1 MIKFSARKNLMYY
14 LLLVLTNIVRRIILM
29 ITDSYYPE
37 SISVFYNILMFF
49 GEMSSGIIIHMY
61 QEKSTKKKIINEKI
75 YSIIAKKYKNFR
87 TDSKLKIYSLL
98 AMSSFFDFTEMYISY
113 LYIPKL
119 TYISASLEDR
129 LCGSLIIF
137 NTLIYHYILKFP
149 LFKHQIFSL
158 IVIGSCLFIIIFSE
172 CFFQKEMIDIS
183 IFKYVLLIIFTFFEL
198 FFVSMMDSVDKYLME
213 FNSINPCIIIIFEGL
228 FGTIYSLISFF
239 DVDLKAKMKFVI
251 NEAKGNSLGL
261 FIFLLFIIYALSGI
275 TNIYRVYTNK
285 VYNPMTE
292 SLAYY
297 CLNPFY
303 IIYDFFSGNDFIIRG
318 EKNYFY
324 FVLNL
329 ILSIIISLTGFIFN
343 EFIVVFCCGLERET
357 YQEISRRS
365 LNARLD
371 HIELNKLLKDEDNE
385 ESENENETDEEKM
398 KNTYTVYI

>member
-1 MIKFSARKNLMYY
+1 MIKFSARKNLIYY
-14 LLLVLTNIVRRIILM
+14 LLLVLTNIIRRIMLM

-37 SISVFYNILMFF
+37 SISVFYNILMFL
-49 GEMSSGIIIHMY
+49 GEMSSGSILYIY
-61 QEKSTKKKIINEKI
+61 QKKTTKKKMKIKNQKI
-75 YSIIAKKYKNFR
+75 YSILQKKFKKSR
-87 TDSKLKIYSLL
+87 VDSKLKIYSLL

-113 LYIPKL
+113 LYIPRL
-119 TYISASLEDR
+119 TYISTSLEDR

-158 IVIGSCLFIIIFSE
+158 IVIGSSLFIIIFSE
-172 CFFQKEMIDIS
+172 CFFQKDMIDFS
-183 IFKYVLLIIFTFFEL
+183 IFKYILLIIFIFFEL
-198 FFVSMMDSVDKYLME
+198 FFVGMMDSVDKYLME

-228 FGTIYSLISFF
+228 FGTIYSIISFF
-239 DVDLKAKMKFVI
+239 DANLKAKMKFVF
-251 NEAKGNSLGL
+251 NEARGNSIGL

-303 IIYDFFSGNDFIIRG
+303 IIYDFFSGSDFITKG

-324 FVLNL
+324 FSLNL
-329 ILSIIISLTGFIFN
+329 ILSIIISITGFIFN
-343 EFIVVFCCGLERET
+343 EFIVVFCCGLENET

-365 LNARLD
+365 ISYIINPTELD
-371 HIELNKLLKDEDNE
+371 KIIKGEYEDEDKDEDG
-385 ESENENETDEEKM
+385 NEN
-398 KNTYTVYI
+398 

>member
-1 MIKFSARKNLMYY
+1 
-14 LLLVLTNIVRRIILM
+14 
-29 ITDSYYPE
+29 
-37 SISVFYNILMFF
+37 
-49 GEMSSGIIIHMY
+49 
-61 QEKSTKKKIINEKI
+61 
-75 YSIIAKKYKNFR
+75 
-87 TDSKLKIYSLL
+87 
-98 AMSSFFDFTEMYISY
+98 MSSFFDFTEMYISY

-239 DVDLKAKMKFVI
+239 DMDLKAKMKFVI

-303 IIYDFFSGNDFIIRG
+303 MIFFL
-318 EKNYFY
+318 EM
-324 FVLNL
+324 
-329 ILSIIISLTGFIFN
+329 IL
-343 EFIVVFCCGLERET
+343 
-357 YQEISRRS
+357 
-365 LNARLD
+365 
-371 HIELNKLLKDEDNE
+371 LL
-385 ESENENETDEEKM
+385 EEK
-398 KNTYTVYI
+398 KIIFILFLI